1 MSAPS
6 ISSSTEPKA
15 KIPKAKKSITIPN
28 INAMVLVGEGTSASV
43 ATASSL
49 PPQELSK
56 YQKMTDKEHILKKP
70 DTYIGSIEMTEASTF
85 VYDSVT
91 SSIVERTIHYIPG
104 LYKLFDEGAVNSR
117 DHFVRQ
123 EQAIRDAKP
132 NALPVTCIEFEI
144 SEDGTISITNDG
156 NGIDVAQHPEHKLW
170 IPEMIFGHLRT
181 STNYDENKKEK
192 IVGGKNGFG
201 FKLVLIWS
209 SWGRVETVDHVRG
222 LKYIQ
227 EFKNNLDE
235 ICPPKIT
242 KCTTTKPYTKVS
254 FRPDYARFGVEGLTP
269 DMRALFEKRV
279 YDIAAITDKTVKVK
293 YNGAVIPVKHF
304 QQYIDLYIGAKGE
317 TKRIYEAPDSR
328 WEYVVS
334 LAPHGEFQQV
344 SFVNGIYTQK
354 GGKHVE
360 YIMNQIVRKLT
371 EYIKAKKK
379 VDVKPTTIKEQLAIF
394 LRCDIDN
401 PSFSSQS
408 KDEMGT
414 AVASF
419 GSTCKV
425 SDDFIEKLAKMG
437 VMDAACA
444 LTEVKENKAA
454 KKTDGTKTRT
464 IRGIPKLID
473 ANYAGTEKS
482 AQCTI
487 IFCEGDSAK
496 AGIVSGLSR
505 EDRNLIG
512 VYPMKGK
519 MMNTRGEAVK
529 KIAENNEITE
539 IKQILG
545 LEVGRKYT
553 PDDVKYRLRYG
564 KVLFMTDQDLDG
576 SHIKGLGINMF
587 QNEWASLTEIP
598 GFIGFMNT
606 PILKAKKGT
615 QEKVFYS
622 EGEYR
627 AWKEASEST
636 EGGSGASHTQPSGW
650 SVKYYKGL
658 GTSTGKEFKEYFE
671 HKKIVDFT
679 HSGEACDNAI
689 DMVFNKKR
697 ADDRKT
703 WLATYSRDRYLD
715 TLQPS
720 VTYQK
725 FINDEMIHFSKYDC
739 DRSIPN
745 LMDGLKI
752 SLRKILFSAFKKNL
766 KSEIK
771 VAQFSGYVSEHSGYH
786 HGEASLNAAIVGM
799 AQNFVGSNNINL
811 FEPNGQFG
819 CIDPETPVFLW
830 NGTIEKAKNIKVGD
844 KLIGDDG
851 ECRTVSKLTEGV
863 DEMYEVSNGNMDNYT
878 VNSHHILTVYYSGHK
893 SIFWKESSKSWHMS
907 YFDDTTKKVKSISS
921 STVETATGKHF
932 NKSRLSKEDAYKKV
946 LEFSNTVPDNNI
958 FDINVQQYLSL
969 PSSVKKNVKGIINT
983 SVIQWEEQELPIDP
997 YILGLWLGDGMSKC
1011 NAFASMDTEIIKSW
1025 AIWTDTIGCEICH
1038 VKNIPPHENHS
1049 FYIRRRGSSK
1059 ETIPSIGDATHSRA
1073 NCIGCLT
1080 SKHICNACDW
1090 TFEKQNNYIKGEG
1103 KNSNGHNVVNLNPV
1117 TELFKKHNLYN
1128 NKHVPDKYIVNS
1140 EENRLKLLAGMID
1153 TDGCLKKQNDCYC
1166 YEISQCEKRKYLLES
1181 FRIIAGS
1188 LGFRA
1193 KLLKAANNMFSLLI
1207 TGDNIHKIPVK
1218 LPRKQII
1225 NQKRLRNNYTHQIEI
1240 KSIGRGPFC
1249 GWNID
1254 KNERFL
1260 LGDFTITH
1268 NTRLQGGSDSA
1279 SERYIFTQLNKL
1291 TRLIYRSEDDAIL
1304 TYLDDDGQ
1312 SVEPIYYVPIIPM
1325 VLVNGTK
1332 GIGTGFSTEI
1342 MCYNP
1347 SQIIAY
1353 IKYKLAGASASTP
1366 APTIEPFYKN
1376 FKGTIRRVGDT
1387 KYLLKGCYTILDDK
1401 KIRITELPVGTW
1413 TDNYKKFLENL
1424 IEPPHTAAGGK
1435 DKDSTAHTAP
1445 IVKEYNDMSTDT
1457 HVDITVTM
1465 AANIIKTYSEKATEF
1480 ECNMLEKVLGLYTTQ
1495 STTNMNLFDAKEK
1508 LVKYSNA
1515 EEIVD
1520 SYSIT
1525 RLEFYGKRKD
1535 ALIAALRKELMV
1547 LSNRARYITEL
1558 LEDTIDLRRK
1568 TNKQLVD
1575 LLKERKYDSMDA
1587 KDASKD
1593 ENGED
1598 ESSCGQGYKYLL
1610 KLPMDSVSEENVK
1623 KLLNEKEKKEKELS
1637 ELSSKTVEQMWMKD
1651 LEELEV
1657 EYNKFMEATTYPH
1670 SATSESATK
1679 VGGGG
1684 GATKAKKVKVKTKE

>member
-1 MSAPS
+1 MSAETQTHTIDKKDSKP
-6 ISSSTEPKA
+6 
-15 KIPKAKKSITIPN
+15 KIPKLPKVINISKDTIKEALSMTEMPVVST
-28 INAMVLVGEGTSASV
+28 ASAS
-43 ATASSL
+43 AST
-49 PPQELSK
+49 QELAK
-56 YQKMTDKEHILKKP
+56 YQKMSDKEHILKKP
-70 DTYIGSIEMTEASTF
+70 DTYIGPIETTEAETF
-85 VYDSVT
+85 VYDSAT
-91 SSIVERTIHYIPG
+91 SSIVQRVIHYIPG

-117 DHFVRQ
+117 DHYVRQ
-123 EQAIRDAKP
+123 AQAISDSKP
-132 NALPVTCIEFEI
+132 NALPVTSIEFDI
-144 SEDGTISITNDG
+144 SEDGTITITNDG
-156 NGIDVAQHPEHKLW
+156 NGIDVAQHPDHKLW

-209 SWGRVETVDHVRG
+209 SWGRIETVDHIRG

-227 EFKNNLDE
+227 EFKKNLDE

-242 KCTTTKPYTKVS
+242 KATTAKPYTKVS

-269 DMRALFEKRV
+269 DMRALFEKRI
-279 YDIAAITDKTVKVK
+279 YDIAAITDKSVKVK

-317 TKRIYEAPDSR
+317 TKRIYEAPDPR

-334 LAPHGEFQQV
+334 LTPNGEFQHV

-360 YIMNQIVRKLT
+360 YIMNQIVRKLS
-371 EYIKAKKK
+371 EYIKTKKK
-379 VDVKPTTIKEQLAIF
+379 IDVKPTTIKEQLALF

-408 KDEMGT
+408 KDELGT

-454 KKTDGTKTRT
+454 KKTDGSKTRT

-473 ANYAGTEKS
+473 ANFAGTDKS
-482 AQCTI
+482 GQCTI

-505 EDRNLIG
+505 EDRNFIG

-519 MMNTRGEAVK
+519 MMNTRGEPVK

-553 PDDVKYRLRYG
+553 PDDAKYRLRYG

-587 QNEWASLTEIP
+587 QNEWASLTVIP

-606 PILKAKKGT
+606 PILKAKKGA
-615 QEKVFYS
+615 QEKVFYN

-627 AWKEASEST
+627 AWKEGDGEEAAVPT
-636 EGGSGASHTQPSGW
+636 GW
-650 SVKYYKGL
+650 AIKYYKGL

-679 HSGEACDNAI
+679 HSGEACENAI

-703 WLATYSRDRYLD
+703 WLGTYSRDRYLD

-720 VTYQK
+720 VTYQR

-752 SLRKILFSAFKKNL
+752 SLRKILYSAFKKNL
-766 KSEIK
+766 KTEIK

-830 NGTIEKAKNIKVGD
+830 NGMIEKAKNIKVGD

-851 ECRTVSKLTEGV
+851 ECRIVSKLTEGI

-878 VNSHHILTVYYSGHK
+878 VNSHHILTVCYSGHK

-907 YFDDTTKKVKSISS
+907 YFDDTTKKAKSISS
-921 STVETATGKHF
+921 STIETASGKHF
-932 NKSRLSKEDAYKKV
+932 NKSKLSKEDAYNKV
-946 LEFSNTVPDNNI
+946 LEFSNKIPDNNI

-969 PSSVKKNVKGIINT
+969 PGSVKKHIKGVINT

-1011 NAFASMDTEIIKSW
+1011 NAFASMDSEIIKSW

-1059 ETIPSIGDATHSRA
+1059 EKIPSIGDAAHSHS

-1080 SKHICNACDW
+1080 SKHTCNACDW
-1090 TFEKQNNYIKGEG
+1090 TFEKQSDNVICEG
-1103 KNSNGHNVVNLNPV
+1103 KNTNGHNVVNLNPV

-1193 KLLKAANNMFSLLI
+1193 KLLKAANNMFTLLI

-1218 LPRKQII
+1218 IPRKQIV
-1225 NQKRLRNNYTHQIEI
+1225 NQTRLRNNYIHQIEI
-1240 KSIGRGPFC
+1240 KSIGRGQFC

-1279 SERYIFTQLNKL
+1279 SERYIFTQLNKI
-1291 TRLIYRSEDDAIL
+1291 TRLIYRYEDDGIL

-1325 VLVNGTK
+1325 VLVNGSK
-1332 GIGTGFSTEI
+1332 GIGTGFSTDI
-1342 MCYNP
+1342 MCHNP
-1347 SQIIAY
+1347 AQIIAY
-1353 IKYKLAGASASTP
+1353 IKHKLMEEITTTP
-1366 APTIEPFYKN
+1366 TPTIEPFYKN
-1376 FKGTIRRVGDT
+1376 FKGTIRRVGDAR
-1387 KYLLKGCYTILDDK
+1387 YLLKGCYTILDDK
-1401 KIRITELPVGTW
+1401 KIRITELPIGTW
-1413 TDNYKKFLENL
+1413 TDNYKKFLEHL
-1424 IEPPHTAAGGK
+1424 IEPQVSK
-1435 DKDSTAHTAP
+1435 DKDKDGGANTAP

-1457 HVDITVTM
+1457 QVDITVTM
-1465 AANIIKTYSEKATEF
+1465 ATNIIKTYSEKQTEF

-1495 STTNMNLFDAKEK
+1495 STTNMNLFDAREK
-1508 LVKYSNA
+1508 LVKYSSA

-1525 RLEFYGKRKD
+1525 RLEFYVKRKD
-1535 ALIAALRKELMV
+1535 ALMAALRKELMV
-1547 LSNRARYITEL
+1547 LSNRARYITEI
-1558 LEDTIDLRRK
+1558 LEDKIDLRRK
-1568 TNKQLVD
+1568 TNKQLGE
-1575 LLKERKYDSMDA
+1575 LLKERKYDMVDA
-1587 KDASKD
+1587 KDAKDGKD
-1593 ENGED
+1593 EGE
-1598 ESSCGQGYKYLL
+1598 EAEPSGQGYKYLL
-1610 KLPMDSVSEENVK
+1610 KLPMDSVSEENVQ
-1623 KLLNEKEKKEKELS
+1623 KLLNEKQKKEKELE
-1637 ELSSKTVEQMWMKD
+1637 ELSSKTVKQMWLKD

-1657 EYNKFMEATTYPH
+1657 EYNKFIEMTTYQMK
-1670 SATSESATK
+1670 SESGSKMT
-1679 VGGGG
+1679 GG
-1684 GATKAKKVKVKTKE
+1684 GAVAVKTKKAKQANEAK